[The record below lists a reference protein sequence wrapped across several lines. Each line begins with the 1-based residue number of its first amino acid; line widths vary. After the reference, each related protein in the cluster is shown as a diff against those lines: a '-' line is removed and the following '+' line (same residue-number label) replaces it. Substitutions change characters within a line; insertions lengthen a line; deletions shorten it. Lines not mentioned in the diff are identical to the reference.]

1 MPAAQHIM
9 RVFEK
14 RLYDF
19 GLPAERLDVSKLVV
33 AIRNAIPRGIITYI
47 APADDINNPLD
58 RQLEVYTYV
67 DLKNIGMD
75 GIAKINVLCRLSVFN
90 GTLSVRTVQ
99 KYFKV
104 DMPQVEQEE
113 EDYGDGEPIEQDV
126 YDYSDRD

>member
-1 MPAAQHIM
+1 M

-19 GLPAERLDVSKLVV
+19 GFPAERLDGGKLML
-33 AIRNAIPRGIITYI
+33 AIRNAIPKGVITYI
-47 APADDINNPLD
+47 EQADDVNNPLD

-67 DLKNIGMD
+67 DLKNINMD
-75 GIAKINVLCRLSVFN
+75 GIAKIKVLCRLSVFN

-104 DMPQVEQEE
+104 DMPQGEAEEQ
-113 EDYGDGEPIEQDV
+113 DYEGEPIER
-126 YDYSDRD
+126 DYSDYPDRD